1 MSHILYYQE
10 WVYMQLFKTAN
21 TNAQNKTLS
30 ISTFD
35 GKSYDKAQDL
45 PDSLNLNT
53 YREVNGA
60 ELKRAEQP
68 GSVW

>member
-1 MSHILYYQE
+1 ME
-10 WVYMQLFKTAN
+10 LFKTTN

-45 PDSLNLNT
+45 PYSLNLNI
-53 YREVNGA
+53 YRGVNGA
-60 ELKRAEQP
+60 ELNRAE
-68 GSVW
+68 